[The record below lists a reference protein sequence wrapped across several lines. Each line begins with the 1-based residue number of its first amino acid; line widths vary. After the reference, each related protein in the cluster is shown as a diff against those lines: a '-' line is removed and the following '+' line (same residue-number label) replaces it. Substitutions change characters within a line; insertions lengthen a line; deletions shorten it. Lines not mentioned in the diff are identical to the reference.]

1 MCSGLREVIRKY
13 PGSFGVWA
21 SVMQGLSMGIPEIA
35 VTGSSAGTILK
46 ELLCIFIPFRIVQ
59 SSPSEAPEFPLLA
72 GKSFSTTPTIYLCKD
87 YSCQSPVN
95 QLDALKILLAK
106 LF

>member
-1 MCSGLREVIRKY
+1 
-13 PGSFGVWA
+13 
-21 SVMQGLSMGIPEIA
+21 MQGLSMGIPEIA
-35 VTGSSAGTILK
+35 LTGSSAGALLK
-46 ELLCIFIPFRIVQ
+46 ELLRIFIPFRIVQ
-59 SSPSEAPEFPLLA
+59 SSPSEAPDFPLLA
-72 GKSFSTTPTIYLCKD
+72 GKSFSTTPVIYLCKD